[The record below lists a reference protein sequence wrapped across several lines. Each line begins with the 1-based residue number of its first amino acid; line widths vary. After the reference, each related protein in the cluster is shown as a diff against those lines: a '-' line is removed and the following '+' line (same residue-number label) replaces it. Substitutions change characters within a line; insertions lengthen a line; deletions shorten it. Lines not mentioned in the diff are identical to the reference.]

1 MHNPERLW
9 EHGVCFGRP
18 RASAPAASPN
28 ANGTFDMISD
38 SHAGAQTGDQ
48 PSSCKLVIPG
58 VDTAQAIARFSGDEG
73 RYRYWLAEFVSHG
86 PAAAMQVRQAIDNGS
101 RDTAVKLAHALKG
114 RTGMLGMTELH
125 SIAQSLEQ
133 CLKNGEPTTL
143 WLEELESTVEQMS
156 QQISAALG
164 PVEA

>member
-1 MHNPERLW
+1 
-9 EHGVCFGRP
+9 
-18 RASAPAASPN
+18 
-28 ANGTFDMISD
+28 MIEDPQSD
-38 SHAGAQTGDQ
+38 TRAGARP
-48 PSSCKLVIPG
+48 PSATLAIPG

-73 RYRYWLAEFVSHG
+73 RYRYWLAEFIGHG
-86 PAAAMQVRQAIDNGS
+86 PAATAQIRQAIDNGS

-143 WLEELESTVEQMS
+143 WLEELESTVVQMS
-156 QQISAALG
+156 EHISAILG
-164 PVEA
+164 PIET

>member
-1 MHNPERLW
+1 MNANTH
-9 EHGVCFGRP
+9 
-18 RASAPAASPN
+18 AASRS
-28 ANGTFDMISD
+28 SD
-38 SHAGAQTGDQ
+38 R
-48 PSSCKLVIPG
+48 SSLNHTLASPG
-58 VDTAQAIARFSGDEG
+58 INTTQAIARFSGDEG

-86 PAAAMQVRQAIDNGS
+86 PATAAQIRQAIDNGS

-143 WLEELESTVEQMS
+143 WFEELESTVAHMS
-156 QQISAALG
+156 EQISAVLG

>member
-1 MHNPERLW
+1 M
-9 EHGVCFGRP
+9 
-18 RASAPAASPN
+18 N
-28 ANGTFDMISD
+28 AETQTT
-38 SHAGAQTGDQ
+38 AQ
-48 PSSCKLVIPG
+48 LAIPG
-58 VDTAQAIARFSGDEG
+58 INTAQAIARFSGDEG

-86 PAAAMQVRQAIDNGS
+86 PATAAQIRQAIDNGS

-143 WLEELESTVEQMS
+143 WFEELESTVAHMS
-156 QQISAALG
+156 EQISAVLG

>member
-1 MHNPERLW
+1 MNANTH
-9 EHGVCFGRP
+9 
-18 RASAPAASPN
+18 AASRS
-28 ANGTFDMISD
+28 SD
-38 SHAGAQTGDQ
+38 R
-48 PSSCKLVIPG
+48 SSLNHTLAIPG
-58 VDTAQAIARFSGDEG
+58 INTTQAIARFSGDEG

-86 PAAAMQVRQAIDNGS
+86 PATAAQIRQAIDNGS

-114 RTGMLGMTELH
+114 RTGMLGMTDLH

-143 WLEELESTVEQMS
+143 WFEELESTVAHMS
-156 QQISAALG
+156 EQISAVLG

>member
-1 MHNPERLW
+1 MNANTH
-9 EHGVCFGRP
+9 
-18 RASAPAASPN
+18 AASRS
-28 ANGTFDMISD
+28 SD
-38 SHAGAQTGDQ
+38 R
-48 PSSCKLVIPG
+48 SSLNHTLAIPG
-58 VDTAQAIARFSGDEG
+58 INTTQAIARFSGDEG

-86 PAAAMQVRQAIDNGS
+86 PATAAQIRQAIDNGS

-143 WLEELESTVEQMS
+143 WFEELESTVAHMS
-156 QQISAALG
+156 EQISAVLG

>member
-1 MHNPERLW
+1 MNANTH
-9 EHGVCFGRP
+9 
-18 RASAPAASPN
+18 AASRS
-28 ANGTFDMISD
+28 SD
-38 SHAGAQTGDQ
+38 R
-48 PSSCKLVIPG
+48 SSLNHTLAIPG
-58 VDTAQAIARFSGDEG
+58 INTTQAIARFSGDEG
-73 RYRYWLAEFVSHG
+73 RYRYRLAEFVSHG
-86 PAAAMQVRQAIDNGS
+86 SSSAAEIRPAIDNGS

-143 WLEELESTVEQMS
+143 WFEELESTVAHMS
-156 QQISAALG
+156 EQISAVLG

>member
-1 MHNPERLW
+1 MNAEIQT
-9 EHGVCFGRP
+9 
-18 RASAPAASPN
+18 PAQLA
-28 ANGTFDMISD
+28 
-38 SHAGAQTGDQ
+38 
-48 PSSCKLVIPG
+48 IPG
-58 VDTAQAIARFSGDEG
+58 INTAQAIARFSGDEG

-86 PAAAMQVRQAIDNGS
+86 PATAAQIRQAIDNGS

-143 WLEELESTVEQMS
+143 WFEELESTVAHMS
-156 QQISAALG
+156 EQISAVLG